1 MHVASK
7 HAKNTSNKA
16 GKNAVTHIRLTPEQ
30 KITDGLAS
38 WRADFPLPDAS
49 SWPPWASSMSFLVGS
64 PTLIP
69 RKRSRRFGLLVPS
82 YFESEISHGSPVEGG
97 CTPRVMFAL
106 EEVVVHC
113 EIGVL
118 AKDSLESTAQNQVC
132 CKKSTVYVQSV
143 NLGLGVATADTFMS

>member
-1 MHVASK
+1 MDWLR
-7 HAKNTSNKA
+7 
-16 GKNAVTHIRLTPEQ
+16 GGLTFRSLMQ
-30 KITDGLAS
+30 ARG
-38 WRADFPLPDAS
+38 RRGH
-49 SWPPWASSMSFLVGS
+49 PPCLFLVGS

-69 RKRSRRFGLLVPS
+69 RKRSRRFRLLVPS